1 MSYRKLWIALG
12 LVLTISFAVLGG
24 VEIKVLN
31 SAPPIPSE
39 VVTPDGRVLFNGD
52 TIRDGQN
59 VWQSIGG
66 QEVGTVWG
74 HGSYIAPDWSA
85 DWLHRECV
93 FILDKWARGLGAENY
108 ASLDVERQAALG
120 ARLRQVLRTNTYDAA
135 SGRITVDP
143 IRAEAF
149 DELNRYYSDVF
160 SRGRDEYAIQRGA
173 MSDPEKLRQMSSFF
187 WWTAW
192 ATSTNRPGSD
202 VTYTQNWPHEPLIGN
217 QPTGGTIVW
226 SVISFVLLLAGIGGM
241 VWYFASQPRVEA
253 EELLPDSDPLLG
265 LRPTGSQRATVK
277 FFFVV
282 AALWVVQV
290 ALA

>member
-24 VEIKVLN
+24 VGIKVLK

-39 VVTPDGRVLFNGD
+39 VVTSDGRILFTGE

-93 FILDKWARGLGAENY
+93 FILDKWSREAGAQSY
-108 ASLDVERQAALG
+108 ASLDPQRKAALN
-120 ARLRQVLRTNTYDAA
+120 ARLQQLLRTNTYDPAN
-135 SGRITVDP
+135 GRIRVEP
-143 IRAEAF
+143 IRGEAF

-160 SRGRDEYAIQRGA
+160 SSGRNEYAIQRGA
-173 MSDPEKLRQMSSFF
+173 MSDPKKLHQMSSFF

-192 ATSTNRPGSD
+192 ATSTNRPGSN
-202 VTYTQNWPHEPLIGN
+202 V
-217 QPTGGTIVW
+217 
-226 SVISFVLLLAGIGGM
+226 
-241 VWYFASQPRVEA
+241 
-253 EELLPDSDPLLG
+253 
-265 LRPTGSQRATVK
+265 
-277 FFFVV
+277 
-282 AALWVVQV
+282 
-290 ALA
+290 